1 MRLSGLVLLVGG
13 ILGFFYCASRL
24 SGLGPIPENIPLG
37 DYFNYEAGKWE
48 MARIGA
54 AVAAL
59 LGVLLSL
66 FPKGR

>member
-37 DYFNYEAGKWE
+37 RE
-48 MARIGA
+48 R
-54 AVAAL
+54 
-59 LGVLLSL
+59 
-66 FPKGR
+66 